1 VPRITKTERMTT
13 RTVELSDPAD
23 LVAMA
28 QCMAI
33 DADAFPYPS
42 AQFGSRAESAC
53 RWVAREESE
62 GRASRVVGFLAGR
75 VRRGALHVE
84 GLAVEVGSR
93 RLGVGRAL
101 VRACV
106 DFAREEGLRAVGL
119 HVSVANHAAIALYE
133 AEGFDVA
140 GKVRG
145 FYPPAA
151 FGGESDA
158 LEMRLRLRGR

>member
-1 VPRITKTERMTT
+1 MTT
-13 RTVELSDPAD
+13 RTVELLDLGD

-42 AQFGSRAESAC
+42 AQFGLRADSA
-53 RWVAREESE
+53 RQWVAREDAEGSE

-75 VRRGALHVE
+75 VRRGAMHVE
-84 GLAVEVGSR
+84 GLAVEVGAR
-93 RLGVGRAL
+93 RHGLGRAL
-101 VRACV
+101 VRASV
-106 DFAREEGLRAVGL
+106 EYARASRLRAVGL

-140 GKVRG
+140 GRLRD

-151 FGGESDA
+151 FGGEADA
-158 LEMRLRLRGR
+158 LEMRLRLRGP

>member
-1 VPRITKTERMTT
+1 MTT
-13 RTVELSDPAD
+13 RTVELLEPGD

-42 AQFGSRAESAC
+42 AQFGLRAESA
-53 RWVAREESE
+53 RQWVAREETGE

-75 VRRGALHVE
+75 VRRGAMHVE
-84 GLAVEVGSR
+84 GLAVEVGAR
-93 RLGVGRAL
+93 RHGVGRAL
-101 VRACV
+101 VRASV
-106 DFAREEGLRAVGL
+106 EYAREARLRAVGL
-119 HVSVANHAAIALYE
+119 HVSVTNHAAIALYE

-140 GKVRG
+140 GRLRG

-151 FGGESDA
+151 FGGEADA
-158 LEMRLRLRGR
+158 LEMRLRLRGA

>member
-1 VPRITKTERMTT
+1 MTT
-13 RTVELSDPAD
+13 RTVELLDLGD

-42 AQFGSRAESAC
+42 AQFGLKADSA
-53 RWVAREESE
+53 RQWVAREDADQASE

-75 VRRGALHVE
+75 VRRGAMHVE
-84 GLAVEVGSR
+84 GLAVEAGAR
-93 RLGVGRAL
+93 RRGLGRAL
-101 VRACV
+101 VRASV
-106 DFAREEGLRAVGL
+106 EYARGARLRAVGL

-140 GKVRG
+140 GRLRE
-145 FYPPAA
+145 FYPRAA
-151 FGGESDA
+151 FGGEADA
-158 LEMRLRLRGR
+158 LEMRLRLRGPW